1 MSDSHQ
7 IINNTTISELE
18 TLIENVVCRVLK
30 QSGITVNGG
39 QKTELNSYH
48 DKLTPTERKQRFL
61 DWVATIPQ
69 SNTILP
75 DEALHRDSM
84 Y

>member
-1 MSDSHQ
+1 MSDSQQ
-7 IINNTTISELE
+7 IINSTTSELE
-18 TLIENVVCRVLK
+18 TLIENIVCRVLK

-39 QKTELNSYH
+39 KANEVNFYNE
-48 DKLTPTERKQRFL
+48 KLTPTERKQRFL
-61 DWVATIPQ
+61 DCVATIPQ

-75 DEALHRDSM
+75 DEALHRDNM